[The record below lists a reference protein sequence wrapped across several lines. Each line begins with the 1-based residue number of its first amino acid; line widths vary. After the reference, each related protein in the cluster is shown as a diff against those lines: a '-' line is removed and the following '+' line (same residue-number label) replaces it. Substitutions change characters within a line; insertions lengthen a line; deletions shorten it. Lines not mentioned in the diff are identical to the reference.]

1 MATMEGN
8 GDFLSMIEEAGIADI
23 AAEAGF
29 ISESA
34 PAPMKYHERF
44 RQDMAEQ
51 RAANPGLNANASRR
65 RAGTGAASGGRPQ
78 PHARWQVREQTPEIP

>member
-34 PAPMKYHERF
+34 PAPMNETHTTAAA
-44 RQDMAEQ
+44 AEPTT
-51 RAANPGLNANASRR
+51 AVSN
-65 RAGTGAASGGRPQ
+65 GGGSSSY
-78 PHARWQVREQTPEIP
+78 TLG